1 MNLQQIPHHQPV
13 LYHEI
18 LAALTPGANRRYID
32 CTLGAGGHSFGILE
46 ASSPNGQL
54 LGFDLD
60 ASAIELARE
69 RLIPFSHRTFL
80 RNCSYL
86 ELENTLVELGWKGVD
101 GIVMDFGASSMQ
113 FDHPERG
120 FSFRED
126 GPLDMRFNPQEG
138 QSAAELVNTLSKE
151 SIADIL
157 WKYGEEQ
164 QSRRI
169 AAAICQQRPLTT
181 TTELAEL
188 IANTVRTRT
197 RHGRKAIHPATKTF
211 QALRIAV
218 NHELDAIE
226 NVLPMAIRSLNP
238 GGRLAVLSFHSL
250 EDRIVKHYFQR
261 ESRDCICPP
270 EQPICT
276 CNHKASISRI
286 TRKPITANPEEI
298 KENRRARSAK
308 LRIVEKKNH

>member
-18 LAALTPGANRRYID
+18 LAALNPVTNGRYVD
-32 CTLGAGGHSFGILE
+32 CTLGAGGHTFGIIE
-46 ASSPNGQL
+46 ASSPNRQL
-54 LGFDLD
+54 LGFVLD
-60 ASAIELARE
+60 SSPTQLSKE
-69 RLIPFSHRTFL
+69 RLKPFGDRAFL
-80 RNCSYL
+80 RRRSYHELESSLL
-86 ELENTLVELGWKGVD
+86 ELEWGGVD
-101 GIVMDFGASSMQ
+101 GIVMDFGVSSMQ
-113 FDHPERG
+113 FDRPERG

-126 GPLDMRFNPQEG
+126 GPLDMRFNPQTG
-138 QSAAELVNTLSKE
+138 QSAAELLNTLSKE
-151 SIADIL
+151 SIANIL

-169 AAAICQQRPLTT
+169 AAAICQQRPLST

-188 IANTVRTRT
+188 IVNTVRTRS
-197 RHGRKAIHPATKTF
+197 RHGRKTIHPATKTF

-218 NHELDAIE
+218 NHELDAVE
-226 NVLPMAIRSLNP
+226 NVLPMAVRSLNP
-238 GGRLAVLSFHSL
+238 GGRLAVISFHSL
-250 EDRIVKHYFQR
+250 EDRIVKQFFQK

-286 TRKPITANPEEI
+286 TRKPITANPTEL

-308 LRIVEKKNH
+308 LRIVEKKNL

>member
-18 LAALTPGANRRYID
+18 LAALKPGTNRRYVD
-32 CTLGAGGHSFGILE
+32 CTLGAGGHAFGILE

-60 ASAIELARE
+60 SSAIQLAKE
-69 RLIPFSHRTFL
+69 RLKPFRDRAFL
-80 RNCSYL
+80 RHSSYL
-86 ELENTLVELGWKGVD
+86 ELENTLLEMGWEGVD
-101 GIVMDFGASSMQ
+101 GIVIDFGVSSMQ
-113 FDHPERG
+113 FDRPERG
-120 FSFRED
+120 FSFLKD
-126 GPLDMRFNPQEG
+126 GPLDMRFNPQAG
-138 QSAAELVNTLSKE
+138 QSAADLLNTLSKE
-151 SIADIL
+151 SIANIL

-188 IANTVRTRT
+188 IANTIRTRP
-197 RHGRKAIHPATKTF
+197 RHGRKAINPATKTF

-218 NHELDAIE
+218 NHELDAVE
-226 NVLPMAIRSLNP
+226 NILPMALKSLNP
-238 GGRLAVLSFHSL
+238 GGRLAVISFHSL
-250 EDRIVKHYFQR
+250 EDRIVKQFFQK

-286 TRKPITANPEEI
+286 TRKPITANPTEL

>member
-1 MNLQQIPHHQPV
+1 MNLRQIPHHQPV

-18 LAALTPGANRRYID
+18 LAALKPDTNGRYVD

-60 ASAIELARE
+60 ASAIDLAKA
-69 RLIPFSHRTFL
+69 RLEPFEDRIFL
-80 RNCSYL
+80 CHSSYL
-86 ELENTLVELGWKGVD
+86 ELHSTLLELGWEGVD
-101 GIVMDFGASSMQ
+101 GIIMDFGVSSMQ

-120 FSFRED
+120 FSFREN
-126 GPLDMRFNPQEG
+126 GPLDMRFNPQAG
-138 QSAAELVNTLSKE
+138 QIAAELINTLSKE
-151 SIADIL
+151 SLANIL

-169 AAAICQQRPLTT
+169 AAAICQRRPLTT

-188 IANTVRTRT
+188 IANTVRTRS
-197 RHGRKAIHPATKTF
+197 RHGRKPIHPATKTF

-218 NHELDAIE
+218 NHELDAVEKI
-226 NVLPMAIRSLNP
+226 LPMAVRSLNP
-238 GGRLAVLSFHSL
+238 GGRLAVISFHSL
-250 EDRIVKHYFQR
+250 EDRIVKQYFQK
-261 ESRDCICPP
+261 ESRDCVCPS

-276 CNHKASISRI
+276 CDHKASISRI
-286 TRKPITANPEEI
+286 TRKPIIANPTELQ
-298 KENRRARSAK
+298 ENRRARSAK
-308 LRIVEKKNH
+308 LRIIEKKNH